1 LGARHN
7 EVAEALV
14 ACEDRH
20 DDPGARRSLPVEGRM
35 VRMYNPLRRVR
46 IGMAAFTLI
55 LAAGTVGYVIL
66 GFGVLDALY
75 QTVVNVTTVGLGP
88 VRPLD
93 AAGKAFTI
101 ALVLVGVG
109 TALYTFS
116 AVLEVLIEG
125 HMRELMRRRRMD
137 RDIGRM
143 RNHVIVCGWGR
154 VGREVARYL
163 ATSGH
168 ELVVVDRSPERLTD
182 VPYPTV
188 LGDVTED
195 RTLEEAGIGRAA
207 TLVAA
212 LETDA
217 DNLYVT
223 LASRTIDP
231 DLQIIARARNESSE
245 PKLLRAGADRVVNPQ
260 QLGGGRMAALVTQPH
275 VVDFMDV
282 VMHDGTLEF
291 RLGEIAVT
299 TRSPLTGNTL
309 AKARVHD
316 NTGALVLAIRRPDDS
331 FVTNPSAETRIEVG
345 DVLIS
350 VGTAE
355 QLDSLRRFAGRP

>member
-1 LGARHN
+1 VLRGKCYLSASRGG
-7 EVAEALV
+7 VV
-14 ACEDRH
+14 DT
-20 DDPGARRSLPVEGRM
+20 DGMM
-35 VRMYNPLRRVR
+35 VRMSSPLRRVR
-46 IGMAAFTLI
+46 IGMTAFALV
-55 LAAGTVGYVIL
+55 LAAGTAGYVIL
-66 GFGVLDALY
+66 GFSVIDALF

-88 VRPLD
+88 LRPLHTS
-93 AAGKAFTI
+93 GKLFTI
-101 ALVLVGVG
+101 ILVLVGVG

-116 AVLEVLIEG
+116 AALEVLIEG
-125 HMRELMRRRRMD
+125 HMRDLMRRHRMD

-143 RNHVIVCGWGR
+143 NGHVVVCGWGR
-154 VGREVARYL
+154 VGREVARFL
-163 ATSGH
+163 VASGR
-168 ELVVVDRSPERLTD
+168 EVVVIDRNPERLND

-195 RTLEEAGIGRAA
+195 RTLEEAGIRRAA

-223 LASRTIDP
+223 LASRTIRP

-291 RLGEIAVT
+291 RLEEIGVT
-299 TRSPLTGNTL
+299 KQSPLTGSTL
-309 AKARVHD
+309 SATRVHD
-316 NTGALVLAIRRPDDS
+316 RTGALVLAIRRPDGS
-331 FVTNPSAETRIEVG
+331 FLTNPSAETQIEVG

-350 VGTAE
+350 VGTAQ
-355 QLDSLRRFAGRP
+355 QLETLTRFAARL